1 MNGHELLGK
10 TRNNRHIADVMR
22 GVFSSNNLPQKVSKY
37 PSAYICNTDPTFL
50 PGSHWV
56 VFWIH
61 SPIRAKF
68 YDSFGNLPR
77 YYGVAF
83 DVFLQN
89 NCNYCVYNNVQIQH
103 RDSDS
108 CGYHVLFYI
117 WMKCYN
123 YLMSQVIRLL
133 SHYIKPDV
141 YVKEFVHKY
150 L

>member
-1 MNGHELLGK
+1 MNGHELLGL

-61 SPIRAKF
+61 SPVRAEF
-68 YDSFGNLPR
+68 YDSFGNLPG

-89 NCNYCVYNNVQIQH
+89 VNIVYTITFKFNTGIVIHADIMYCFIY
-103 RDSDS
+103 
-108 CGYHVLFYI
+108 G
-117 WMKCYN
+117 
-123 YLMSQVIRLL
+123 
-133 SHYIKPDV
+133 
-141 YVKEFVHKY
+141 
-150 L
+150 